1 MTRVYVKKWM
11 KAKHAI
17 IFRLSD
23 KTVQVVFNDNT
34 QMILTQQLKVVTY
47 VDKEKNKQTQLLSLA
62 LESENAAMVKRLK
75 YTKEVLS

>member
-1 MTRVYVKKWM
+1 M